1 MDPDIQGGVDQERAE
16 WIGRLKDNLIP
27 LGTPCLCG
35 APHGEHPGICQECLM
50 REMMEEPS

>member
-1 MDPDIQGGVDQERAE
+1 MDPDIQGGMDQDRAE
-16 WIGRLKDNLIP
+16 WIGRMKSVPD
-27 LGTPCLCG
+27 GTLCLCG